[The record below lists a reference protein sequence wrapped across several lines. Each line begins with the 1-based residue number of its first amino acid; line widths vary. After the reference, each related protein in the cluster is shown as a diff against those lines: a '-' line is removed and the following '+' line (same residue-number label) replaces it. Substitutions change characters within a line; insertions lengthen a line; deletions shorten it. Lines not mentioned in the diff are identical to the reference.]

1 MVLIKLI
8 LEVQHTFTTAVGLQQ
23 DCSSMKG
30 LGHQLGPHGI
40 YMLPCCKMSAVSVAA
55 LSRGRPRGSEV
66 WKYVTFQAVEDV
78 SQCQVKTKDGG
89 SNEIRCGKK
98 LAKKDPSKSEKPSE
112 ETSFGHLQAGGA

>member
-1 MVLIKLI
+1 MSGVVSKLKLKLKLKLKYLSFGFGFKLI

-30 LGHQLGPHGI
+30 LGRQLGPHGI
-40 YMLPCCKMSAVSVAA
+40 YVLPCCKLSAVSVAA

-78 SQCQVKTKDGG
+78 SQCQVKTKDG
-89 SNEIRCGKK
+89 
-98 LAKKDPSKSEKPSE
+98 P
-112 ETSFGHLQAGGA
+112 